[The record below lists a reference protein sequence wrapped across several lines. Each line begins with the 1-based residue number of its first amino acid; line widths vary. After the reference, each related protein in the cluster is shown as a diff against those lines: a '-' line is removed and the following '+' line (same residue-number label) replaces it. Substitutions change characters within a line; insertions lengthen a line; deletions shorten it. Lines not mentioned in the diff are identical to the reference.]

1 LEDFKDQYEFKIFGE
16 EYLKFKH
23 FIGMNLFI
31 RLKINVRDGWTN
43 RETGR
48 VGEPRVQFLNFEM
61 LQDVVNNNSKKL
73 TLQLDIRTLEPTAIE
88 KLKKKLKG
96 FRGDKPLFFDV
107 IDPEK
112 SVKLTLS
119 SRKQKVNISTELLN
133 YLESNSWHYK
143 LN

>member
-1 LEDFKDQYEFKIFGE
+1 LDKQ
-16 EYLKFKH
+16 
-23 FIGMNLFI
+23 
-31 RLKINVRDGWTN
+31 RN
-43 RETGR
+43 RKGR
-48 VGEPRVQFLNFEM
+48 MQFLNFEM

-133 YLESNSWHYK
+133 YL
-143 LN
+143 

>member
-1 LEDFKDQYEFKIFGE
+1 MEDFKDQYEFKIFGE
-16 EYLKFKH
+16 DYLKFKH

-31 RLKINVRDGWTN
+31 RLKINIRGGWTN
-43 RETGR
+43 RETGL

-73 TLQLDIRTLEPTAIE
+73 TLQLDIRTLEPPAIK
-88 KLKKKLKG
+88 KLKKELKG

-119 SRKQKVNISTELLN
+119 SRNQKVNISTELLN
-133 YLESNSWHYK
+133 HLESNSLLYK

>member
-1 LEDFKDQYEFKIFGE
+1 MEDFKDQYEFKNFGE

-31 RLKINVRDGWTN
+31 RLKINVRVGWTN
-43 RETGR
+43 HETAR
-48 VGEPRVQFLNFEM
+48 IGEPRVQFLNFEM
-61 LQDVVNNNSKKL
+61 LQDAVNDNSKKL
-73 TLQLDIRTLEPTAIE
+73 TLQFDIRTLEPPEIQ
-88 KLKKKLKG
+88 KLKKELKK

-133 YLESNSWHYK
+133 HLESKSWHYK